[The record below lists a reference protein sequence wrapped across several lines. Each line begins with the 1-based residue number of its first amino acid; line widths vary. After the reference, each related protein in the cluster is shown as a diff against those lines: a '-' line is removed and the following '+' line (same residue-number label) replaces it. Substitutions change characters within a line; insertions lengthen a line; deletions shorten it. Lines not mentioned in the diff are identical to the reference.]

1 MPQHDSAEHPVALD
15 DPPVRA
21 RRRRRVVGQPRHPG
35 REPVRRVDL
44 VGRPQPETVLVL
56 AGVLGTTNRASAWWV
71 FGGPYY
77 TSAAFP
83 CANPPGYYTNLYY
96 YGWMYPWYAYYNYS
110 HGPYANW
117 WWWGGYMTYA
127 NSPVPRPV
135 PATVIVHLPADATL
149 LFDGAPSAGVGA
161 LRSFYTTLL
170 VPGQDYEYELTA
182 EAIRNGEPVRVT
194 ERVIVRAGQRT
205 EVRLLLPEP
214 KK

>member
-1 MPQHDSAEHPVALD
+1 MRKLLILS
-15 DPPVRA
+15 
-21 RRRRRVVGQPRHPG
+21 
-35 REPVRRVDL
+35 
-44 VGRPQPETVLVL
+44 VL
-56 AGVLGTTNRASAWWV
+56 ALAGMLVSTNRASAWYGLIV
-71 FGGPYY
+71 RPYY
-77 TSAAFP
+77 TPAAFP
-83 CANPPGYYTNLYY
+83 FVYPPGYYSNSYY
-96 YGWMYPWYAYYNYS
+96 FPWYYPWYANYNYA

-182 EAIRNGEPVRVT
+182 EAIRNDEPVRVT